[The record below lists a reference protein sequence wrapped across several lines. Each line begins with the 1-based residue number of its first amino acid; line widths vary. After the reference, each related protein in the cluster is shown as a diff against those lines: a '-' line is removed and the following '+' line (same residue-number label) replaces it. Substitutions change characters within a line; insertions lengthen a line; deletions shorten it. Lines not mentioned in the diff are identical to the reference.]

1 MVKFLL
7 QRPIAVLMAFTAC
20 FIVGLV
26 TYFSLPVSLLPDIA
40 IPQITIQVTGENSSA
55 RELENTMVTPVR
67 RQLLQVAGLRTIRS
81 ETKDGTG
88 IIRLEFDFGVNTDL
102 AFIEVNEKIDAAMN
116 SLPKE
121 ATRPKAIK
129 ASATDIPVLYVN
141 MTLKDDVS
149 YQETNE
155 RKFLDMCELA
165 ENVVKRRIEQL
176 PEVAMA
182 DITGVPGRLLQ
193 IVPDKDKLAMTGIHV
208 EDIENVLAANNVE
221 PGSMLVRDGYYEYN
235 IRIATLLRTPEDV
248 RNIYIRKGERIMQL
262 KDLCTVDIV
271 SQKEQGRSVSG
282 GKRAVTLAIIK
293 QSDENMDAM
302 KEKLKETTDY
312 FASLYPDIEFS
323 VSRNQT
329 ELLDY
334 TISNLQQNLS
344 LGFLFIFIVSV
355 LFLGDI
361 RSPLIIGISMVTSI
375 VITFFFF
382 YFCHVSLN
390 VISLSGLILAVGM
403 MIDSAI
409 IVTENISQYKERG
422 YSLKRSCA
430 IGTTEMITPMLSSS
444 LTTIAVFVP
453 LVFMSGIA
461 GAIFMDQAFSI
472 TVGLMISYVTG
483 IMLLPVLYLLFY
495 KVGIRSK
502 SFLSK
507 HFDNLL
513 KNKWLESFYD
523 GGVDWVFS
531 HKKICMVGTF
541 ATLPLC
547 VFFFYFMEKE
557 RMPRIDQNELVVRI
571 EWNENI
577 HVDENNH
584 RIDGLMKLV
593 EDKVIEHTAYVGMQD
608 YILNGGSELS
618 STEAE
623 LYFKTETSAG
633 VSLLQESLEKELKEK
648 YPLAV
653 VTYSPPETIFEKLF
667 VTGEADVVAELHT
680 ANKSQAPEAE
690 RLQQLEKQIARAAG
704 KAPTGIAFR
713 NQMNLVVNR
722 EKLLLYKVS
731 YDELTRVLRTA
742 FKENKVSTL
751 KSYQQ
756 YLPISISG
764 EDKSVNRVLSE
775 TLVRTVPDE
784 NKQVN
789 YVPLNELITIVP
801 AEDLK
806 SITAGKNGEYIP
818 LSFYEVKDVPKLMD
832 KVKKVVTEDKE
843 WEVDFTGSFFSNEKM
858 MGELTVILFVSLL
871 LMYFILCAQFESFLQ
886 PLIVLLEIPIDT
898 AFALIALWICGH
910 TLNLM
915 SAIGI
920 IVTCGIVVNDSI
932 LKLDAINELR
942 KAGVPLLEAIHTAG
956 RRRLRA
962 IIMTSLTTIFAM
974 VPLLFTSD
982 MGSEMQ
988 QPLSIAMIGSM
999 VVGTLVSLFII
1010 PLIYWFIYRK
1020 HDKNEAN

>member
-40 IPQITIQVTGENSSA
+40 IPQITIQIAGENSSA
-55 RELENTMVTPVR
+55 RELENTVVMPVR
-67 RQLLQVAGLRTIRS
+67 RQLLQVAGLREIKS
-81 ETKDGTG
+81 ETRDGAG
-88 IIRLEFDFGVNTDL
+88 IIRLEFEFGVNTDL

-116 SLPKE
+116 NLPKE
-121 ATRPKAIK
+121 MTRPKAIK

-141 MTLKDDVS
+141 MTLKDDLP
-149 YQETNE
+149 YQDTDE
-155 RKFLDMCELA
+155 RKFLELCELA

-176 PEVAMA
+176 PQVAMA
-182 DITGVPGRLLQ
+182 DITGVPGRMLQ
-193 IVPDKDKLAMTGIHV
+193 IVPDKDKMAMMGIHV
-208 EDIENVLAANNVE
+208 EDIENALAANNVE

-235 IRIATLLRTPEDV
+235 IRIASLLRTPEDV
-248 RNIYIRKGERIMQL
+248 QNIYIRKGERILQL
-262 KDLCTVDIV
+262 KELCRVGIV
-271 SQKEQGRSVSG
+271 SQKELGRSVAG

-293 QSDENMDAM
+293 QNDENMDAM

-312 FASLYPDIEFS
+312 FASLYPEIDFDI
-323 VSRNQT
+323 SRNQT

-344 LGFLFIFIVSV
+344 LGFLFIFIVAI
-355 LFLGDI
+355 LFLGDV

-382 YFCHVSLN
+382 YFCHISLN

-409 IVTENISQYKERG
+409 IVTENISQYRERG
-422 YSLKRSCA
+422 YSLKRACA
-430 IGTTEMITPMLSSS
+430 VGTTEMITPMLSSS
-444 LTTIAVFVP
+444 LTTIAVFLP
-453 LVFMSGIA
+453 LIFMSGIA

-495 KVGIRSK
+495 RIGIRGK
-502 SFLSK
+502 SFLAK
-507 HFDNLL
+507 RFDNLL
-513 KNKWLESFYD
+513 KNEWMENFYD
-523 GGVDWVFS
+523 KGIDWVFS
-531 HKKICMVGTF
+531 HKKVCLLGTL
-541 ATLPLC
+541 ATFPLC
-547 VFFFYFMEKE
+547 VALFYLMEKE
-557 RMPRIDQNELVVRI
+557 RMPQIDQNELVVRV

-577 HVDENNH
+577 HVDENN
-584 RIDGLMKLV
+584 RRVDALMKLTD
-593 EDKVIEHTAYVGMQD
+593 EQVIEHAAYVGMQD
-608 YILNGGSELS
+608 YILNGGGELS
-618 STEAE
+618 ATEAE
-623 LYFKTETSAG
+623 LYFKTSQPSGIAPLQR
-633 VSLLQESLEKELKEK
+633 LLEAELKEK

-653 VTYSPPETIFEKLF
+653 VTFSPPETIFEKLF

-680 ANKSQAPEAE
+680 ANKSQAPDPEQ
-690 RLQQLEKQIARAAG
+690 LQTLEKQIVQTVDQS
-704 KAPTGIAFR
+704 PVSIAFR
-713 NQMNLVVNR
+713 NQMNLLVNR

-731 YDELTRVLRTA
+731 YEELTRVLRTA

-751 KSYQQ
+751 RSYQQ
-756 YLPISISG
+756 YLPIAIAG
-764 EDKSVNRVLSE
+764 EERSVNRVLSE
-775 TLVRTVPDE
+775 TLVQTLPDE
-784 NKQVN
+784 QGRIN
-789 YVPLNELITIVP
+789 YVPLQQLITVAH

-818 LSFYEVKDVPKLMD
+818 LSFYEVKDAPDLMQKVKQVVDKD
-832 KVKKVVTEDKE
+832 KV
-843 WEVDFTGSFFSNEKM
+843 WEVDFSGSFFSNEKM

-898 AFALIALWICGH
+898 AFALIVLWMCGH

-942 KAGVPLLEAIHTAG
+942 KAGVPLIKAVHTAG
-956 RRRLRA
+956 QRRLRA
-962 IIMTSLTTIFAM
+962 IIMTSLTTVFAM

-999 VVGTLVSLFII
+999 IPGTLVSLFII
-1010 PLIYWFIYRK
+1010 PLVYWLIYRK
-1020 HDKNEAN
+1020 NDQHEVH

>member
-55 RELENTMVTPVR
+55 RELENTVVTPVR
-67 RQLLQVAGLRTIRS
+67 RQLLQVAGLREIKS
-81 ETKDGTG
+81 ETRDGAG
-88 IIRLEFDFGVNTDL
+88 IIRLEFEFGVNTDL

-121 ATRPKAIK
+121 VTRPKAIK

-141 MTLKDDVS
+141 MTLKEDIP
-149 YQETNE
+149 YEETHE
-155 RKFLDMCELA
+155 QKFLDMCELA

-193 IVPDKDKLAMTGIHV
+193 IVPERDKLAMTGISV
-208 EDIENVLAANNVE
+208 EDIENALAANNVE

-248 RNIYIRKGERIMQL
+248 ENIYIRSGERIMQL
-262 KDLCTVDIV
+262 KELCKVNV
-271 SQKEQGRSVSG
+271 VAQKEVGRSVAG

-293 QSDENMDAM
+293 QSDENMDEM
-302 KEKLKETTDY
+302 KEKLRETTDY

-344 LGFLFIFIVSV
+344 LGFLFIFIVAV
-355 LFLGDI
+355 LFLGDV

-409 IVTENISQYKERG
+409 IVTENISQYRERG

-453 LVFMSGIA
+453 LIFMSGIA

-495 KVGIRSK
+495 KAGIRGK
-502 SFLSK
+502 GLLSK
-507 HFDNLL
+507 RFDNLL
-513 KNKWLESFYD
+513 KNEWLEGFYD
-523 GGVDWVFS
+523 KGIDWVFS
-531 HKKICMVGTF
+531 HKTLCMLGTF

-547 VFFFYFMEKE
+547 VFLFYFMQKE
-557 RMPRIDQNELVVRI
+557 RMPQIDQNELMARV

-577 HVDENNH
+577 HVDENN
-584 RIDGLMKLV
+584 RRVAGLMKLV
-593 EDKVIEHTAYVGMQD
+593 DEQVNEHTAYVGMQD

-623 LYFKTETSAG
+623 LYFKTETPAG
-633 VSLLQESLEKELKEK
+633 IAPLQVTLEKELKEK

-653 VTYSPPETIFEKLF
+653 VTFSPPETIFEKLF
-667 VTGEADVVAELHT
+667 VTGEADIVAELHT
-680 ANKSQAPEAE
+680 ANKSKAPEAE
-690 RLQQLEKQIARAAG
+690 RLQLLEKQIIEEVE
-704 KAPTGIAFR
+704 KAPVGIAFR
-713 NQMNLVVNR
+713 NQMNLMVDR

-731 YDELTRVLRTA
+731 YNELTRVLRTA

-751 KSYQQ
+751 RSYQQ
-756 YLPISISG
+756 YLPISIAG
-764 EDKSVNRVLSE
+764 EEKSVNRVLSE
-775 TLVRTVPDE
+775 TLVRTVSDS
-784 NKQVN
+784 NGKVN
-789 YVPLNELITIVP
+789 YIPLNNLVTVVP

-818 LSFYEVKDVPKLMD
+818 LSFYEVKDASELM
-832 KVKKVVTEDKE
+832 KNVKQVVEKDKE
-843 WEVDFTGSFFSNEKM
+843 WEVDFSGSFFSNEKM

-898 AFALIALWICGH
+898 AFALLALWICGH

-942 KAGVPLLEAIHTAG
+942 KSGMPLMEAIHTAG

-988 QPLSIAMIGSM
+988 QPLSVAMIGSM

-1010 PLIYWFIYRK
+1010 PLIYWLIYRK
-1020 HDKNEAN
+1020 HDRNEVH